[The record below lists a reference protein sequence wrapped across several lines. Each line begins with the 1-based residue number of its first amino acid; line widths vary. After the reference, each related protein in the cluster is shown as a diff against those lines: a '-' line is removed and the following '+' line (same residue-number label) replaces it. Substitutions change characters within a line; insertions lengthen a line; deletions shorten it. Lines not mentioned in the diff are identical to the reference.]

1 MSELE
6 TQAAFRDEVRKDLAE
21 ERTILDNLGDRV
33 AELEQIV
40 IRGNGH
46 QALTVQ
52 VKELEVKVDN
62 MGKELG
68 IIRDQ
73 MDKLGKLNDN
83 VVAIKTQLE
92 LKGKSDT
99 NWWQVAVILIGVVAT
114 AVAQYL
120 LK

>member
-1 MSELE
+1 MSEVE
-6 TQAAFRDEVRKDLAE
+6 TQAAFREEVRKDLAE
-21 ERTILDNLGDRV
+21 GRTILDNLSDRV

-52 VKELEVKVDN
+52 VKELEMKVDN

-73 MDKLGKLNDN
+73 IDKLSKLSDN

-92 LKGKSDT
+92 MRGKSET

-114 AVAQYL
+114 AVVQYFL
-120 LK
+120 R